1 MKTLLVPM
9 DLSDATEPLVGQAGD
24 LAALLEAKLIL
35 LHVIEPVSSYVPVGA
50 SMDVLATTPATQ
62 QPDPAEITKRLE
74 RIAADLK
81 SRAAGIE
88 VRTVV
93 GLAVDEILVLADEVA
108 VDYIVMASHGH
119 GALYHLFSGSVVT
132 GVLKR
137 AKCPVVVV
145 PSALA
150 GRAAAN

>member
-1 MKTLLVPM
+1 M

-93 GLAVDEILVLADEVA
+93 GLAVDEILALADEVA